1 MDGLLIE
8 VLGLRGCGRRQ
19 VPTCACRINL
29 QLHSRPLSFTLTV
42 VVALF
47 LFATFLPSR
56 PFTTSPSFPALL
68 SRVPPL
74 FFFLRNPSLRSLFYL
89 LSLSL
94 SLALPFF
101 LLVTPFFPLFLKT
114 LFTFFSLLLFALSI
128 SAFIIEKLSFLLISY
143 CRFSRH
149 VLSLSL
155 QIYIRRDSNY
165 IITAAAHL
173 FQTKK
178 SFDLYSSF
186 MSAPFLIAASRPF
199 FSVPSFLDHCS
210 LFSETSHH
218 HISWFPTCDAA
229 LYLFIPS
236 FFYETL
242 IACSIV

>member
-1 MDGLLIE
+1 MAVGRYQHAHAASTYSYTLALSRSPSPSSLPYSFLQPSYPL
-8 VLGLRGCGRRQ
+8 VLSPPRL
-19 VPTCACRINL
+19 P
-29 QLHSRPLSFTLTV
+29 
-42 VVALF
+42 
-47 LFATFLPSR
+47 FLPFSHV
-56 PFTTSPSFPALL
+56 SPLF
-68 SRVPPL
+68 

-94 SLALPFF
+94 SPALPFF

-114 LFTFFSLLLFALSI
+114 LFTFFSLLLFSLSI

-165 IITAAAHL
+165 IITAVAHL

-178 SFDLYSSF
+178 SFDLYHSF
-186 MSAPFLIAASRPF
+186 MSTPFLIAASRPF

-229 LYLFIPS
+229 LCLFIPS

>member
-1 MDGLLIE
+1 M
-8 VLGLRGCGRRQ
+8 RMPHQ
-19 VPTCACRINL
+19 PTA
-29 QLHSRPLSFTLTV
+29 TL
-42 VVALF
+42 
-47 LFATFLPSR
+47 
-56 PFTTSPSFPALL
+56 SPSLVHPHRRRCPIPFCNLL
-68 SRVPPL
+68 TLSSFHHLAFLSCPSLTCPPL
-74 FFFLRNPSLRSLFYL
+74 FFFPSQPFAPIIILPFVSLA
-89 LSLSL
+89 LSP
-94 SLALPFF
+94 ALPFF

-114 LFTFFSLLLFALSI
+114 LFTFFSLLLFSLSI

-165 IITAAAHL
+165 IITAVAHL

-178 SFDLYSSF
+178 SFDLYHSF
-186 MSAPFLIAASRPF
+186 MSTPFLIAASHPF